1 MAQTTRLLLRAMA
14 LSIALIGS
22 SVSAQGF
29 THFAHKAGDGAIV
42 FPQTLILSKPD
53 VQVRELTASGIQEKV
68 PQWGEQASVGVR
80 AALESVMAQRGDFK
94 VSPLPTL
101 TDKEQDEL
109 DEFLTAY
116 WVVGQAA
123 HFMMNYGGSAW
134 EHRRSKFDYTL
145 GEGLPWLREKTG
157 ADAIVVALGD
167 DVVSSGGRVAI
178 TVLAA
183 AAGVGL
189 QGGRSIISF
198 AVVDL
203 RNGNI
208 SWLHYDQ
215 SGIRDLKNPESAKV
229 MTQAVFKSLPAGGKV
244 VIGK

>member
-1 MAQTTRLLLRAMA
+1 MDALQRVSLRILGVFLLLSPN
-14 LSIALIGS
+14 LGW
-22 SVSAQGF
+22 AQGL
-29 THFAHKAGDGAIV
+29 THFQHKSGDGAVV
-42 FPQTLILSKPD
+42 FPQALIVSKPD
-53 VQVRELTASGIQEKV
+53 VQVRELTASGAQEKV
-68 PQWGEQASVGVR
+68 PQWGEQASAGVR
-80 AALESVMAQRGDFK
+80 AAVEGVLAQRSDFK
-94 VSPLPTL
+94 VSPLPAL
-101 TDKEQDEL
+101 TEQEQEAL
-109 DEFLTAY
+109 DDFLAAY
-116 WVVGQAA
+116 WVVGQTA
-123 HFMMNYGGSAW
+123 HLMMNYGGSPW
-134 EHRRSKFDYTL
+134 EHRRTKFDYTL

-198 AVVDL
+198 GVVDL

-215 SGIRDLKNPESAKV
+215 SGIRDLKNPDSAKV
-229 MTQAVFKSLPAGGKV
+229 MTQSVFESLPLGGKLV
-244 VIGK
+244 GAK

>member
-1 MAQTTRLLLRAMA
+1 MVQIRRVLLRTMA
-14 LSIALIGS
+14 LLIAAVAS
-22 SVSAQGF
+22 FVSAQGF
-29 THFAHKAGDGAIV
+29 THFAHKTGDGAII

-80 AALESVMAQRGDFK
+80 AALESVMAQRSDFK

-109 DEFLTAY
+109 DEFLAAY

-134 EHRRSKFDYTL
+134 EHRRGKFDYTL

-167 DVVSSGGRVAI
+167 DVVSSSGRVAM

-198 AVVDL
+198 GVVDL

-208 SWLHYDQ
+208 SWLHYEQ

-229 MTQAVFKSLPAGGKV
+229 MTQAVFKSLPAGGKFV
-244 VIGK
+244 VAK